1 MKLTKI
7 LTAGAAGMAILA
19 SAPLSAQSQ
28 TGKSDIWQRLAAM
41 DKDKDEVVTKAEFTG
56 PERIF
61 ERLDSN
67 KDGKVTKAEAK
78 AMRRG
83 GGGSD
88 RRGSGREDN
97 APKVGD
103 QAPEVSAKKLKGG
116 EVVDLSSPEKITV
129 LVFGS
134 HT

>member
-1 MKLTKI
+1 
-7 LTAGAAGMAILA
+7 MAFLA
-19 SAPLSAQSQ
+19 VSPVSAQSQ
-28 TGKSDIWQRLAAM
+28 GERQDISQRLTAM
-41 DKDKDEVVTKAEFTG
+41 DKDKDGAVTKAEFTG

-61 ERLDSN
+61 ERLDQD

-83 GGGSD
+83 GGSD
-88 RRGSGREDN
+88 RRGSGREDG

-103 QAPEVSAKKLKGG
+103 QAPEVSAKTLKGG

>member
-1 MKLTKI
+1 MKLIKT
-7 LTAGAAGMAILA
+7 LTAGAASMAFLA
-19 SAPLSAQSQ
+19 ASPVSAQSQ
-28 TGKSDIWQRLAAM
+28 GERPDIWQRLSAM
-41 DKDKDEVVTKAEFTG
+41 DKDKDDVVTKAEFSG
-56 PERIF
+56 PERVF
-61 ERLDSN
+61 QRLDSD

-88 RRGSGREDN
+88 RRGSGREDG

-103 QAPEVSAKKLKGG
+103 QAPVVSAKTLKGG
-116 EVVDLSSPEKITV
+116 EIVDLSSPEKITV